1 MARLGGVGE
10 GWSRTCPYPPWG
22 VYTQARESPVTSRY
36 QPRRCTTARN
46 VAAGSVL
53 WVAGAKFPFGPSFD
67 AALFV
72 EKLLAALARN
82 ERGDMDYPMHPD
94 LKVGNTFPDFEL
106 PDQDGKSQKLS
117 KLIRGFPTVLI
128 FSRGYY

>member
-1 MARLGGVGE
+1 MGGWIEITIWPKFGASAIR
-10 GWSRTCPYPPWG
+10 GKTTCCA
-22 VYTQARESPVTSRY
+22 V
-36 QPRRCTTARN
+36 
-46 VAAGSVL
+46 
-53 WVAGAKFPFGPSFD
+53 
-67 AALFV
+67 
-72 EKLLAALARN
+72 ARN
-82 ERGDMDYPMHPD
+82 ERGDMDYPMHQD

>member
-1 MARLGGVGE
+1 LHD
-10 GWSRTCPYPPWG
+10 
-22 VYTQARESPVTSRY
+22 Q
-36 QPRRCTTARN
+36 RRVRAVTTA
-46 VAAGSVL
+46 AG
-53 WVAGAKFPFGPSFD
+53 GAQGPGE
-67 AALFV
+67 A
-72 EKLLAALARN
+72 KLQARN

-117 KLIRGFPTVLI
+117 KLIRGFHTVLI

>member
-1 MARLGGVGE
+1 MGPVGELGHRPGECTLGGWTE
-10 GWSRTCPYPPWG
+10 NFHSAQMSAQRYSWKTTCC
-22 VYTQARESPVTSRY
+22 A
-36 QPRRCTTARN
+36 
-46 VAAGSVL
+46 VA
-53 WVAGAKFPFGPSFD
+53 W
-67 AALFV
+67 
-72 EKLLAALARN
+72 N

>member
-1 MARLGGVGE
+1 MRLWRGTGGK
-10 GWSRTCPYPPWG
+10 T
-22 VYTQARESPVTSRY
+22 
-36 QPRRCTTARN
+36 
-46 VAAGSVL
+46 
-53 WVAGAKFPFGPSFD
+53 
-67 AALFV
+67 
-72 EKLLAALARN
+72 
-82 ERGDMDYPMHPD
+82 MDYPMHPD